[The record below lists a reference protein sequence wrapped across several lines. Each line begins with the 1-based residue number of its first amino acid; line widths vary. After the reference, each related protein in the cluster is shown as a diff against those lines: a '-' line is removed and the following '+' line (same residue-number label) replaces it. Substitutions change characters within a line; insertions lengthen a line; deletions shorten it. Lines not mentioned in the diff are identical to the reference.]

1 MKERDLAFWVLTAG
15 FVYAS
20 YSITHSSASF
30 ESKLLQVAA
39 LSAVSF
45 YIDNRG
51 DTHYTLVDFKK
62 DYIDERI

>member
-1 MKERDLAFWVLTAG
+1 MKERDLPFWVLTAG

-39 LSAVSF
+39 LSAISF

-51 DTHYTLVDFKK
+51 DTHYTLLDFKK
-62 DYIDERI
+62 EFIDERI